1 MWLNVELRLYDKETG
16 RPVYHKAL
24 PISGSKEPVPA
35 YFKYGDAIHPWLTTE
50 DEKNTNF
57 EIRGSIRGTGFVVNS
72 QGFILTNR
80 HLGAS
85 WKESVTPSSY
95 LGNRT
100 QAILFT
106 RNDRKRCADEEV
118 IDLKKLNLKKWV
130 PEDDGGFIFRADAFG
145 SRRSCPVVP
154 QFAQNQSTK
163 SFYGKNEIMT
173 VRFPHSRLSIN
184 ADLVRTS
191 TDEDIALLKVNSP
204 EPLVPLALAA
214 DDSVKVGEK
223 VMTLG
228 YPSLSMRTYMTIEND
243 RTGKSRTEDIPE
255 PTVTDGIVQKIGMAT
270 TQEGTRRIES
280 SQGDTIQVSAQS
292 APGSSGGPVFNADG
306 KVIGL
311 VTFRMIDNN
320 AGSFTYAVRIRHGRN
335 LLAPQQM
342 MIQ

>member
-1 MWLNVELRLYDKETG
+1 M
-16 RPVYHKAL
+16 
-24 PISGSKEPVPA
+24 
-35 YFKYGDAIHPWLTTE
+35 
-50 DEKNTNF
+50 
-57 EIRGSIRGTGFVVNS
+57 
-72 QGFILTNR
+72 
-80 HLGAS
+80 
-85 WKESVTPSSY
+85 
-95 LGNRT
+95 
-100 QAILFT
+100 
-106 RNDRKRCADEEV
+106 
-118 IDLKKLNLKKWV
+118 
-130 PEDDGGFIFRADAFG
+130 
-145 SRRSCPVVP
+145 VP

-204 EPLVPLALAA
+204 EPLVPLALAT

-243 RTGKSRTEDIPE
+243 RTGRSRTEDIPE

-280 SQGDTIQVSAQS
+280 SQGDTH
-292 APGSSGGPVFNADG
+292 PGEHADG
-306 KVIGL
+306 
-311 VTFRMIDNN
+311 
-320 AGSFTYAVRIRHGRN
+320 AGQQRRAGVQRRRQGDRARHLPDDRQQLWRAFTYAVRIRHGRN